1 MKLNSSFVPL
11 TIIIGFSIISTSFI
25 LLLYLSKDNN
35 IASAVI
41 NVGEP
46 DPRKIS
52 PYTKLEGT
60 PQILIKD
67 KEGNIY
73 QGELRVFNLVTGDV
87 NDNMP
92 TIESNSN
99 ISAVLPENAINVSQ
113 NEQIQL
119 LIRGNLQPELQPNSI
134 STTVYFT
141 NGTGFKVLALAEST
155 KKDTFVV
162 DLPKGEYFLLAT
174 TTWLP
179 NPDNYL
185 TTSGYVVYA
194 FRLNVQ

>member
-1 MKLNSSFVPL
+1 MKSNFA
-11 TIIIGFSIISTSFI
+11 TIIIIFSIVFTSFM
-25 LLLYLSKDNN
+25 LLHPLKDNL
-35 IASAVI
+35 ASAVL
-41 NVGEP
+41 NVGDP
-46 DPRKIS
+46 DPRNIS
-52 PYTKLEGT
+52 PYTKLEGA
-60 PQILIKD
+60 PQILVKD
-67 KEGNIY
+67 EEDNIY

-99 ISAVLPENAINVSQ
+99 VSSVLPKNAINISQ

-119 LIRGNLQPELQPNSI
+119 LIRGNPQPELQPNSI
-134 STTVYFT
+134 SSTVYFT
-141 NGTGFKVLALAEST
+141 NGTAFKVLSLAEST

-162 DLPKGEYFLLAT
+162 NLPKGQYFLLAT
-174 TTWLP
+174 ATWLP

-194 FRLNVQ
+194 FKLHV

>member
-1 MKLNSSFVPL
+1 MPV
-11 TIIIGFSIISTSFI
+11 
-25 LLLYLSKDNN
+25 LYLSTDYYLHH
-35 IASAVI
+35 AYAVI
-41 NVGEP
+41 NVGDP
-46 DPRKIS
+46 DPTMIS

-60 PQILIKD
+60 PQISIKD
-67 KEGNIY
+67 EEGNIY
-73 QGELRVFNLVTGDV
+73 QGELRVFNIVTGDV

-99 ISAVLPENAINVSQ
+99 ISAVLPKNTINLSQ

-119 LIRGNLQPELQPNSI
+119 LIRENPQPELQPNTI

-141 NGTGFKVLALAEST
+141 NGTGFKVLSLVEST

-174 TTWLP
+174 ATWLP

-194 FRLNVQ
+194 FKLHVQ

>member
-1 MKLNSSFVPL
+1 MLLHPL
-11 TIIIGFSIISTSFI
+11 
-25 LLLYLSKDNN
+25 KDNL
-35 IASAVI
+35 ASAVL
-41 NVGEP
+41 NVGDP
-46 DPRKIS
+46 DPRNIS
-52 PYTKLEGT
+52 PYTKLEGA
-60 PQILIKD
+60 PQILVKD
-67 KEGNIY
+67 EEDNIY

-99 ISAVLPENAINVSQ
+99 VSSVLPKNAINISQ

-119 LIRGNLQPELQPNSI
+119 LIRGNPQPELQPNSI
-134 STTVYFT
+134 SSTVYFT
-141 NGTGFKVLALAEST
+141 NGTAFKVLSLAEST

-162 DLPKGEYFLLAT
+162 NLPKGQYFLLAT
-174 TTWLP
+174 ATWLP

-194 FRLNVQ
+194 FKLHV